1 MMLKQDIL
9 EKLVYFTDEEIDNL
23 NGRNTVD
30 RSIYL
35 SADSH
40 IIDCYKLLEE
50 HQQLG
55 VRKHTRFIEYPMHK
69 HNYIELMYVYGGS
82 MTHIINE
89 QQITIYEGELLLLNQ
104 TLSIL
109 LNIVMKMILFLILLL
124 SLNF

>member
-1 MMLKQDIL
+1 MIVLKDEIL
-9 EKLVYFTDEEIDNL
+9 EKLIYFTEEEMNNL
-23 NGRNTVD
+23 NGMETID
-30 RSIYL
+30 KSIFIDE
-35 SADSH
+35 DSH

-89 QQITIYEGELLLLNQ
+89 QQITIY
-104 TLSIL
+104 
-109 LNIVMKMILFLILLL
+109 
-124 SLNF
+124 